1 MISAL
6 FSDFVIRISFG
17 LRHLDFVISS
27 SVYEL
32 RACFRPDHGTAPSSR
47 LAFPSCRGQTSRRV
61 ISIFRRCHRNL
72 PLQTQRLFHHATV
85 SMPDDNHLRLSPAQD
100 RTRPNRLPWPWS
112 SASARGFP
120 DKTCARGPYRKRRW
134 RQMRLLCLRT
144 CVFFALS
151 VQFVYDH
158 FVAVR
163 IVHHCHAATR
173 RLQGL

>member
-17 LRHLDFVISS
+17 LRHSDFVISS

-72 PLQTQRLFHHATV
+72 PLQRQRLFHHATV
-85 SMPDDNHLRLSPAQD
+85 SMPDDNQLRLLPAQD
-100 RTRPNRLPWPWS
+100 RTPPTRLPSPWS
-112 SASARGFP
+112 WASAQAFP
-120 DKTCARGPYRKRRW
+120 DKTSGRAPCRKRRW
-134 RQMRLLCLRT
+134 RQIDRK
-144 CVFFALS
+144 S
-151 VQFVYDH
+151 VV
-158 FVAVR
+158 
-163 IVHHCHAATR
+163 
-173 RLQGL
+173 